1 MRIVLDTNVL
11 ISGIFFSGPP
21 AKILPAW
28 KAKKI
33 QFVISPDMYSEYS
46 RVAEIIS
53 NKYAGVDISEILNL
67 IAVHSE
73 IIDAPRLPKTI
84 CKDPDDD
91 KFIACA
97 ISGKVEI
104 IVSGDKNLIDT
115 SGYKDIRVINPREFF
130 DKFLK

>member
-1 MRIVLDTNVL
+1 VRIVLDTNVL

-21 AKILPAW
+21 SKILQAW
-28 KAKKI
+28 RDKEI
-33 QFVISPDMYSEYS
+33 QFVISPDIYSEYS

-53 NKYAGVDISEILNL
+53 NKYADVDISEMLNL

-73 IIDAPRLPKTI
+73 IIDVLRLPESI

-97 ISGKVEI
+97 ISGKVKI

-115 SGYKDIRVINPREFF
+115 SGYKDIHVMNPREFC

>member
-21 AKILPAW
+21 AKILQAW
-28 KAKKI
+28 KDKKI

-53 NKYAGVDISEILNL
+53 NKYADVDISEILNL
-67 IAVHSE
+67 IAVYSE
-73 IIDAPRLPKTI
+73 IIDAPRLPEAI

-97 ISGKVEI
+97 VSGKVEI

-115 SGYKDIRVINPREFF
+115 SGYKDIRVMNPREFC
-130 DKFLK
+130 DKFIK